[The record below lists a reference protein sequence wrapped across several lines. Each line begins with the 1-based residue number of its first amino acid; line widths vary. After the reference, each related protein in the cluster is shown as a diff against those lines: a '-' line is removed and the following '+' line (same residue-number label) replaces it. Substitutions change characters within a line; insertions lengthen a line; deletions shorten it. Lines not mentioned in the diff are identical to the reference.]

1 MTKEQLRKAIVAL
14 QNISI
19 DFKVDYVFFMEKCL
33 VRAIIINNP
42 DDLSKVKSILDS
54 DILKNFKTKKSKQW
68 YLGDQKEVI
77 YLQLKKKIELSIE
90 EYEDFQVNNY
100 A

>member
-1 MTKEQLRKAIVAL
+1 MTNEQLKKAIVAL

-19 DFKVDYVFFMEKCL
+19 NFKVDYFLFTGKCQI
-33 VRAIIINNP
+33 RGIIIHNP

-54 DILKNFKTKKSKQW
+54 DIMKNFKIKKSKEW
-68 YLGDQKEVI
+68 YLGDNVEVV
-77 YLQLKKKIELSIE
+77 YLQLKKKLEISIE
-90 EYEDFQVNNY
+90 EYEAFQVNNY

>member
-1 MTKEQLRKAIVAL
+1 MNKEQLTKTIVAL

-19 DFKVDYVFFMEKCL
+19 DFKVDYYFFTAKCII
-33 VRAIIINNP
+33 RGFIINNP

-54 DILKNFKTKKSKQW
+54 SILKNFKIKKSKEW
-68 YLGDQKEVI
+68 YLGDRKEVV
-77 YLQLKKKIELSIE
+77 YLQLKEKIEISIS
-90 EYEDFQVNNY
+90 EYETFQVNNY